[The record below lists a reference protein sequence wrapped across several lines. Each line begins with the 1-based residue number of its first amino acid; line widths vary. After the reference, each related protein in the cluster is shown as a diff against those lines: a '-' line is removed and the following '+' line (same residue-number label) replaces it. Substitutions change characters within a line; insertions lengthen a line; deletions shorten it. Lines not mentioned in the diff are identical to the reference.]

1 MISSWSGRSK
11 KIFTQKKRI
20 MIFLCFVSN
29 IYVKGIILFRLRFSS
44 KIYL

>member
-1 MISSWSGRSK
+1 MVRTFQK
-11 KIFTQKKRI
+11 DFYTKKRI